1 MKNEKH
7 KNLFKIESGITLV
20 ALIITIIV
28 LLILAMVSI
37 RLVMNGGI
45 ITRADNAVSDYKSS
59 EEIEQIQLGYSEY
72 QMASLYGT
80 PENLNVKGATVTSN
94 SNGWTVQ
101 FNGTQHQY
109 SLSADGRTINLLS
122 ENSQSNLQTFTFT
135 ISDEYNTNPITYTAE
150 EGMTWQQW
158 VNSTYNTDG
167 IIIEDD
173 YVLNSSGTRAIFR
186 KLQGKQN
193 SYPAKSNQIIMPNF
207 VECFWGVDWS
217 ITPGNEDKENSKTG
231 KN

>member
-37 RLVMNGGI
+37 RLVMN
-45 ITRADNAVSDYKSS
+45 
-59 EEIEQIQLGYSEY
+59 
-72 QMASLYGT
+72 
-80 PENLNVKGATVTSN
+80 
-94 SNGWTVQ
+94 TVQ

-109 SLSADGRTINLLS
+109 SLSADGRTISLLS